1 MDRPNTSSEGS
12 LFELVARGQKDKYFL
27 TSEKSAAVPFSYAMG
42 TWPATLDET
51 RQTQPLN
58 MVDFGRTV
66 EWEFDA
72 FGDLLI
78 AASLV
83 VELPTW
89 LPPSIA
95 VLNAK
100 SVIRDSSGYS
110 YGYTQGIGAFLFEQ
124 IEFYQ
129 DQLLLQQ
136 FSGDFLYAWTHL
148 QSTLPQEALAL
159 TELGGHRGTPL
170 EIQRNATPGNLTLRL
185 PLIGCGH
192 PDEGGLPLVALP
204 GQKYRVRC
212 KLRRLEDL
220 VESSDSAQVKPAPW
234 LRSDFS
240 LITGS
245 SGTQIPFQPLK
256 REQIAKPL
264 VTLETTQRYVRGE
277 TQTLLKAQK
286 SQIPFIRPF
295 ENKLSLDPS
304 DYIPVTNGVASV
316 VTKRIDGRHPGEG
329 VLLFFQSEYWL
340 ERNQLWNFSNPKP
353 SSSNNGD
360 YYNSLKLL
368 VASKD
373 REASWDPSVW
383 HGISPWAKSEKVP
396 GIPVSWISFAMGPS
410 FGYRA
415 PEPRKISGSLNFS
428 SADRPTL
435 YMDLQDTLAGSISK
449 EKRVT
454 IRAITIGWGIYRVED
469 SRGTLLFGN

>member
-12 LFELVARGQKDKYFL
+12 LFELVARGQKDKYF
-27 TSEKSAAVPFSYAMG
+27 TSEDKSAAVPFSYAMG
-42 TWPATLDET
+42 TWPATIDET

-95 VLNAK
+95 ALNAK
-100 SVIRDSSGYS
+100 SIITDSSGTA

-148 QSTLPQEALAL
+148 QSTLSQEALAI

-170 EIQRNATPGNLTLRL
+170 EIQRNATPGKLTLRL

-192 PDEGGLPLVALP
+192 PDEGGFPLVALP

-220 VESSDSAQVKPAPW
+220 VESSDSTQVKPAPW
-234 LRSDFS
+234 LLSDLS
-240 LITGS
+240 LITDS
-245 SGTQIPFQPLK
+245 SGTLRVFQPLK
-256 REQIAKPL
+256 REQIGKPL
-264 VTLETTQRYVRGE
+264 ITLESTQRYVRTE
-277 TQTLLKAQK
+277 TQTLLKSQK

-295 ENKLSLDPS
+295 ENKLSIDPN
-304 DYIPVTNGVASV
+304 DYIAVANGVTSF

-329 VLLFFQSEYWL
+329 ILLFFQSDYWL
-340 ERNQLWNFSNPKP
+340 ERNKLWNFSNPK
-353 SSSNNGD
+353 SSSNGE
-360 YYNSLKLL
+360 YYNTLKLL

-373 REASWDPSVW
+373 REASWDPSLW
-383 HGISPWAKSEKVP
+383 NGISPWAKSEKVP
-396 GIPVSWISFAMGPS
+396 GIPVSWISFAVGPS

-435 YMDLQDTLAGSISK
+435 YMDLQDTLPSATVK
-449 EKRVT
+449 QKKVT
-454 IRAITIGWGIYRVED
+454 LRAITIGWGIYRVED
-469 SRGTLLFGN
+469 GRGTLMFGN